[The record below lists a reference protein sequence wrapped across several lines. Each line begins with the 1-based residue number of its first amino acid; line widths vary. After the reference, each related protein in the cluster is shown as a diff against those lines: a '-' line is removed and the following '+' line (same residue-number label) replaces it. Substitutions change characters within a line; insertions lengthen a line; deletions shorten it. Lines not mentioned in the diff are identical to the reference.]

1 MWYNFGLDLTVKPLQ
16 GLPERIPFMLF
27 NSLVFL
33 GFLSVVLLVYP
44 RLQWRRQN
52 LFLLAASYYFY
63 GTWDWRFT
71 SLLIISTV
79 VDYFVGP
86 RIHMSADSR
95 HRKLMLAI
103 SVCVN
108 LGILG
113 FFKYFNFF
121 VDSLAVLLESS
132 GLDPH
137 LPVLRIILPVG
148 ISFYTFQTMSYT
160 IDIYRKRLEPTRNF
174 IDFAL
179 FVSFF
184 PQLVAGPIER
194 ARILLPQ
201 IASPREV
208 NRTRV
213 ISGLNL
219 ILMGYLKKVA
229 IADTL
234 APLVE
239 QIFSQPAG
247 LDTGTL
253 LTGAYA
259 FAFQVY
265 GDFSGYTD
273 IARGVSLLLG
283 FELMENF
290 NAPYLSRSITEFW
303 RRWHISL
310 STWLRDYLYISLG
323 GSRKGEVRT
332 YINLFLTMLLAG
344 LWHGAAWT
352 FVAFGALH
360 GVYLTVERL
369 WLKDKVMDSPWP
381 KTISGW
387 LGSVGAILLTF
398 HLHCISLVLFR
409 SPNLASAWVY
419 LKGIPKLVTPWNIA
433 PEVIFA
439 MATLILW
446 DIMQIRTGN
455 HTWLATLP
463 KPVKYIVFQAVL
475 ISILLAAVHHVNT
488 VVPFI
493 YFQF

>member
-1 MWYNFGLDLTVKPLQ
+1 M
-16 GLPERIPFMLF
+16 
-27 NSLVFL
+27 FL
-33 GFLSVVLLVYP
+33 GFLSVVLLIYP

-52 LFLLAASYYFY
+52 MFLLVASYYFY
-63 GTWDWRFT
+63 GAWDWRFT
-71 SLLIISTV
+71 SLLMVSTV
-79 VDYFVGP
+79 VDYFVGQ
-86 RIHMSADSR
+86 RLHLATDLR
-95 HRKLMLAI
+95 RRKLLLAA
-103 SVCVN
+103 SVVVN

-121 VDSLAVLLESS
+121 VDSFGVLL
-132 GLDPH
+132 GGAGFDPH
-137 LPVLRIILPVG
+137 MPVLRVILPVG

-160 IDIYRKRLEPTRNF
+160 IDIYRKRLEPTLNF

-194 ARILLPQ
+194 ARVLLPQ
-201 IASPREV
+201 ISQPRSV
-208 NRTRV
+208 TRSMV

-234 APLVE
+234 APLVDE
-239 QIFSQPAG
+239 IFTQPAG

-273 IARGVSLLLG
+273 IARGVSRLLG
-283 FELMENF
+283 FELLENF

-303 RRWHISL
+303 QRWHISL
-310 STWLRDYLYISLG
+310 SSWLRDYLYISLG
-323 GSRKGEVRT
+323 GNRKGEFRT
-332 YINLFLTMLLAG
+332 YVHLFLTMLLAG

-360 GVYLTVERL
+360 GIYLTIERI
-369 WLKDKVMDSPWP
+369 WFKDTIPAKSWP
-381 KTISGW
+381 SAWSGR
-387 LGSVGAILLTF
+387 LMGVGAILLTF
-398 HLHCISLVLFR
+398 HLHCITLILFR
-409 SPNLASAWVY
+409 SPSLASAWVY
-419 LKGIPKLVTPWNIA
+419 LKGIARMETPGNIQI
-433 PEVIFA
+433 PVIFA
-439 MATLILW
+439 MITLTVW
-446 DIMQIRTGN
+446 DVVQVRKGT
-455 HTWLATLP
+455 HTWLLDLP
-463 KPVKYIVFQAVL
+463 RPVRFIVVQSVLVSVL
-475 ISILLAAVHHVNT
+475 IAAVHHVNT

>member
-1 MWYNFGLDLTVKPLQ
+1 
-16 GLPERIPFMLF
+16 MLF

-33 GFLSVVLLVYP
+33 GFLSVVLMVYP
-44 RLQWRRQN
+44 RLHWRRQN

-71 SLLIISTV
+71 SLLMISTV
-79 VDYFVGP
+79 VDYFVGQ
-86 RIHMSADSR
+86 RIHMATEIR
-95 HRKLMLAI
+95 RRKLLLTI
-103 SVCVN
+103 SVMVN

-121 VDSLAVLLESS
+121 VDSLGVLLD
-132 GLDPH
+132 GAGFDPH

-160 IDIYRKRLEPTRNF
+160 IDIYRKRMEPTRNF

-194 ARILLPQ
+194 ARVLLPQ
-201 IASPREV
+201 IAAPRQV
-208 NRTRV
+208 TRPM
-213 ISGLNL
+213 ITSGLNL
-219 ILMGYLKKVA
+219 MLMGYLKKVA

-234 APLVE
+234 APLVD

-253 LTGAYA
+253 LTGVYA

-265 GDFSGYTD
+265 GDFSGYSD
-273 IARGVSLLLG
+273 IARGVSRLLG
-283 FELMENF
+283 FELLENF

-310 STWLRDYLYISLG
+310 STWLRDYLYIGLG
-323 GSRKGEVRT
+323 GNRKGEFRT

-352 FVAFGALH
+352 FVVFGALH
-360 GVYLTVERL
+360 GVYLTVEKI
-369 WLKDKVMDSPWP
+369 WLKDKVLSD
-381 KTISGW
+381 
-387 LGSVGAILLTF
+387 LT
-398 HLHCISLVLFR
+398 
-409 SPNLASAWVY
+409 
-419 LKGIPKLVTPWNIA
+419 
-433 PEVIFA
+433 
-439 MATLILW
+439 
-446 DIMQIRTGN
+446 
-455 HTWLATLP
+455 
-463 KPVKYIVFQAVL
+463 
-475 ISILLAAVHHVNT
+475 
-488 VVPFI
+488 
-493 YFQF
+493 

>member
-1 MWYNFGLDLTVKPLQ
+1 
-16 GLPERIPFMLF
+16 MLF
-27 NSLVFL
+27 NSLAFL
-33 GFLSVVLLVYP
+33 AFMAVVLAVYP
-44 RLQWRRQN
+44 RLRFRGQN

-63 GTWDWRFT
+63 GSWDWRFT
-71 SLLIISTV
+71 SLLALSTAIDFVAGKKIHFSTDPGSRKRYLLLSV
-79 VDYFVGP
+79 V
-86 RIHMSADSR
+86 A
-95 HRKLMLAI
+95 
-103 SVCVN
+103 N

-113 FFKYFNFF
+113 VFKYFNFF
-121 VDSLAVLLESS
+121 AGSLATLLDGMGFHSN
-132 GLDPH
+132 
-137 LPVLRIILPVG
+137 LPILRVVLPVG

-160 IDIYRKRLEPTRNF
+160 IDIYRRRMPATSNF

-179 FVSFF
+179 YVSFF

-194 ARILLPQ
+194 AKVLLPQ
-201 IASPREV
+201 VAAPRIV
-208 NRTRV
+208 TRPMV

-219 ILMGYLKKVA
+219 ILMGYFKKVA

-239 QIFSQPAG
+239 QMFSNPGAHNSG
-247 LDTGTL
+247 EL
-253 LTGAYA
+253 LSGVYA

-273 IARGVSLLLG
+273 IARGVSRLLG

-310 STWLRDYLYISLG
+310 STWLRDYLYIALG
-323 GSRKGEVRT
+323 GNRKGGFRT
-332 YINLFLTMLLAG
+332 YVNLFLTMLLAG

-360 GVYLTVERL
+360 GLYLTVERL
-369 WLKDKVMDSPWP
+369 RLRGRDLDISWP
-381 KTISGW
+381 RSALGW
-387 LGSVGAILLTF
+387 VRNLGAILLTF

-409 SPNLASAWVY
+409 SPSVASAIEY
-419 LKGIPKLVTPWNIA
+419 MKGIARVDRIWEIGLPV
-433 PEVIFA
+433 VFA
-439 MATLILW
+439 MTVLTLW
-446 DIMQIRTGN
+446 DAVQIRTGN
-455 HTWLATLP
+455 HTWLSGLP
-463 KPVKYIVFQAVL
+463 KPMRFALVQMVIVSVL
-475 ISILLAAVHHVNT
+475 AAAVHHVNT